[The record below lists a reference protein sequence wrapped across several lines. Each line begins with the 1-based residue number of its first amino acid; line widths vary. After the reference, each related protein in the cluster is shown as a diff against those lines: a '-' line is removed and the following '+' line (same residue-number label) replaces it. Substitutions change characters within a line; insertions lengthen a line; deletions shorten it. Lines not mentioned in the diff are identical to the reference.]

1 MLFCLAN
8 VTLDDIQ
15 ILKLT
20 NLKQSTLLGFLNLEL
35 FPVVIVDQIAELCLF
50 FLDCFILILE
60 LEESLGFELVDTDS
74 SAVRIDV
81 TERHLVVELI

>member
-60 LEESLGFELVDTDS
+60 LEESLGFELVDTNS
-74 SAVRIDV
+74 FAVRIDV